1 MLIVKEYVKPD
12 AEIIE
17 FQLLEDIADV
27 NLGPDFS
34 MEAGDEDW

>member
-1 MLIVKEYVKPD
+1 MKEYIKPEV
-12 AEIIE
+12 EIIE
-17 FQLLEDIADV
+17 FQLLDDITDV